1 MKNRNI
7 KLLSNI
13 YSKPT
18 KDPVRYDES
27 NPRTV
32 TSTKFTRNQH
42 LSQNWLCLLIQGI
55 NDIHK
60 PVTGSRV
67 VLLKAVRDGPEK
79 KTRVFRE
86 PGFDIGVP
94 DKTIVDVIGVE
105 KGDVEACQGKK
116 LGELEHGVDMS
127 LSCQGKDE
135 NSRMSYLWSSMF
147 HLYCFLRGNTILELG
162 AILDLYY
169 SNIVDVCEHMDSRNS
184 NSEKGQP

>member
-1 MKNRNI
+1 ARFNEIRKEKVTPEAASSDGPKMKNRNM

-18 KDPVRYDES
+18 KDPIRYDES
-27 NPRTV
+27 NTRTV
-32 TSTKFTRNQH
+32 TRTKFTRNQH
-42 LSQNWLCLLIQGI
+42 LSQNRLRLLIQGI

-60 PVTGSRV
+60 QVTGSRV

-94 DKTIVDVIGVE
+94 DKTIVDVICVE

-135 NSRMSYLWSSMF
+135 NSSWMSYLWSSVF
-147 HLYCFLRGNTILELG
+147 HLECFLR
-162 AILDLYY
+162 
-169 SNIVDVCEHMDSRNS
+169 
-184 NSEKGQP
+184 EKIQ